1 MNYASAR
8 PQIPSPQP
16 LTFNDTSAA
25 FDDESETGS
34 GAGQQDAWLVSFI
47 DILILLLALFVL
59 LLTHQQDGTGPME
72 KASPGTADPLVETV
86 TATEPFRLALEL
98 PALLSAPDT
107 LAGIFNTEDELAV
120 PSLAGVNSTEAVDTN
135 PPTEALASEP
145 EMPASPATLNTVQSI
160 EPLTTADAGSLDVT
174 PAELQEDQSQP
185 AAETNDTRLTN
196 PDPMQVFLD
205 SFNNSELRDR
215 VEVSVHGGGVNLE
228 ISDRILFTPANAA
241 LTASGMAVLEG
252 LAGALKAQPHLLSI
266 EGHTDNS
273 PIETARFPSNWE
285 LSTARAAI
293 VARHLV
299 KQGIP
304 AERIRAIGYAD
315 TRPRAD
321 NLTPEGRSR
330 NRRVSLLLQV
340 PAGHH

>member
-1 MNYASAR
+1 MNYAPAR

-59 LLTHQQDGTGPME
+59 LLTHQQDGTRPME
-72 KASPGTADPLVETV
+72 KASQGTADPLIETV
-86 TATEPFRLALEL
+86 ATTEPFRLALEL
-98 PALLSAPDT
+98 PALFPT
-107 LAGIFNTEDELAV
+107 LETATEIFDIEDELAV
-120 PSLAGVNSTEAVDTN
+120 PSLAGVNSTEAVDSN

-145 EMPASPATLNTVQSI
+145 EMPASPATDDTVQSI
-160 EPLTTADAGSLDVT
+160 EPLTTADAGSLDET
-174 PAELQEDQSQP
+174 PAELP
-185 AAETNDTRLTN
+185 N

-215 VEVSVHGGGVNLE
+215 VEVSVQGGGVNLE

-241 LTASGMAVLEG
+241 LTPSGMAVLEG

-304 AERIRAIGYAD
+304 AQRIRAIGYAD

-321 NLTPEGRSR
+321 NQTPEGRSR

-340 PAGHH
+340 PAGQH

>member
-1 MNYASAR
+1 MSYAPAQS
-8 PQIPSPQP
+8 QTQP
-16 LTFNDTSAA
+16 PAFLAVSDATAA
-25 FDDESETGS
+25 LDCDPETGS
-34 GAGQQDAWLVSFI
+34 GASQQDAWLVSFI

-72 KASPGTADPLVETV
+72 KASPGTADPLIETV
-86 TATEPFRLALEL
+86 AATEPFRLALEL
-98 PALLSAPDT
+98 PVLLSASDT
-107 LAGIFNTEDELAV
+107 LAEIFDIEDELAV
-120 PSLAGVNSTEAVDTN
+120 PSLAGVNSTEAVDSN
-135 PPTEALASEP
+135 PPTEERVAEP
-145 EMPASPATLNTVQSI
+145 EIPASPATDDTVQRI
-160 EPLTTADAGSLDVT
+160 EPLATADAGSLDVT

-185 AAETNDTRLTN
+185 VAETNDTRLTN
-196 PDPMQVFLD
+196 PDPIDVFLD

-241 LTASGMAVLEG
+241 LTPSGMAVLEG
-252 LAGALKAQPHLLSI
+252 LADTLKAQPYLLSI

-273 PIETARFPSNWE
+273 PIKTARFPSNWE

-321 NLTPEGRSR
+321 NQTPEGRSR

-340 PAGHH
+340 SAGHD